1 MEEPIEGKLLK
12 GQLNWFDMLEA
23 QNAEKI
29 VRRITYDETK
39 PFLLN
44 IHYARRMPCITDAFG
59 LFVNGELVGVV
70 TYGVPASRP
79 LCIGL
84 AGVENEKNVRELN
97 RLCIRPEL
105 NGGGR
110 NYASFL
116 VSHSLKM
123 LPNGTFVVSYADTAW
138 THVGYIYQACNF
150 LYTGMSAKRKDT
162 YQPRGLHPRAYD
174 KDSHSDKFQ
183 TRSQKHR
190 YVYLVGDK
198 RTRKRM
204 RQQLKYP
211 VYDYYPKGD
220 EQQYD
225 TENPQIVHPIEIVE
239 RTRAT

>member
-1 MEEPIEGKLLK
+1 MV
-12 GQLNWFDMLEA
+12 GQLNLFDMLDA
-23 QNAEKI
+23 QKAEKV
-29 VRRITYDETK
+29 VRRITYEETK
-39 PFLLN
+39 PFLLK
-44 IHYARRMPCITDAFG
+44 IHYARRMPCVTDAFG

-84 AGVENEKNVRELN
+84 AGVENEKNVKELN
-97 RLCIRPEL
+97 RLCILPNL

-162 YQPRGLHPRAYD
+162 YQPSGLHPRAYD
-174 KDSHSDKFQ
+174 KNHHSDMFQ
-183 TRSQKHR
+183 TRSSKHR

-211 VYDYYPKGD
+211 VIDKYPKGD

-225 TENPQIVHPIEIVE
+225 VENPQIVHPIQIVE
-239 RTRAT
+239 RAVKG